1 VQTPSGE
8 TPPAGADAKATPMPI
23 TDAAWEA
30 MLEKQVAIDVG
41 DKTHTGKLAAVTEET
56 VVLIDAKGDVQTLNK
71 ADATALRLAKKEPAP
86 APATTTPPVK
96 NPPKPKKEDYP
107 KFGVFTTHGL
117 SYAHWRTRPYRS
129 GSAAYALD
137 LGAGYNFKE
146 TIGLYGVLGG
156 NVAARI
162 VDKQVKGNMGH
173 FSAMIR
179 YKKKYF
185 AFLGGV
191 GVAWSRLDEP
201 TETDK
206 DVGVVIPLKL
216 MGHIP
221 LPKHFYLGIGV
232 GYELAIFARGRLFNA
247 PSLQLLLARW

>member
-1 VQTPSGE
+1 
-8 TPPAGADAKATPMPI
+8 
-23 TDAAWEA
+23 
-30 MLEKQVAIDVG
+30 
-41 DKTHTGKLAAVTEET
+41 
-56 VVLIDAKGDVQTLNK
+56 
-71 ADATALRLAKKEPAP
+71 
-86 APATTTPPVK
+86 VK
-96 NPPKPKKEDYP
+96 NPPEPKKDDYP

-117 SYAHWRTRPYRS
+117 SYAHWRTQPYRS

-146 TIGLYGVLGG
+146 TIGLYGVFGG

-185 AFLGGV
+185 AFLAGV